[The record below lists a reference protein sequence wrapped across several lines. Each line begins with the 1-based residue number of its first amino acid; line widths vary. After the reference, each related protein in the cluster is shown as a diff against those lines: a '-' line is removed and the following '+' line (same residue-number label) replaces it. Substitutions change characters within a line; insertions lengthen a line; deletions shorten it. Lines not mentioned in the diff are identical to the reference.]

1 MSEEEDYGETT
12 TVTPATTK
20 SSSMRATVPISIIK
34 QFNLKAGDKL
44 GWKLK
49 AENGEL
55 VIVVQP
61 IKNQRP

>member
-1 MSEEEDYGETT
+1 
-12 TVTPATTK
+12 
-20 SSSMRATVPISIIK
+20 MRATVPQSIIK

-61 IKNQRP
+61 IRNAT